1 MGFICYPVGHR
12 VIKGI
17 VNEMASLF
25 SNMVNEA
32 LDECA
37 PLKSFI
43 LRSTYVPGIYTETKN
58 LMSQQ
63 DKARQELK
71 QTTG

>member
-1 MGFICYPVGHR
+1 MGFVCYPVGHR

-32 LDECA
+32 LDEFA